1 MGEIIKDVWK
11 RGTYHNIAF
20 WICLGISIVLMVISF
35 FIPPAGIIDS
45 SVFIGTSILFAYTA
59 LASFNAAL
67 DRGVDA
73 KLKHGD
79 TELHIINDE
88 DKNKELSE
96 EYDT

>member
-1 MGEIIKDVWK
+1 MGELIKETWK

-20 WICLGISIVLMVISF
+20 WICLGVSIAMMLISF
-35 FIPPAGIIDS
+35 FVPPLAVIDS
-45 SVFIGTSILFAYTA
+45 SVFVGTSILFAFAA
-59 LASFNAAL
+59 LASFNSAL
-67 DRGVDA
+67 ERGVDA
-73 KLKHGD
+73 KVKHGE